1 MSNGRKRFFKNLLLT
16 RIKAVVPGLLFDGH
30 GVKSCLALGA
40 WRWTRGAHAGDP
52 LLCVL
57 GVNELLLESLGVR
70 DRQWF

>member
-30 GVKSCLALGA
+30 GVKSCLALRA
-40 WRWTRGAHAGDP
+40 WRWTRGAHVGDP

-57 GVNELLLESLGVR
+57 CVNELLLESLGV
-70 DRQWF
+70 